1 MLTYIAQDEG
11 RWNSIFTIMTRCVA
25 LLRGVNVGGNNKLPM
40 ALLRDALGKTSFYG
54 VTTYI
59 QSGNIVFNTD
69 LDIVQCEQIIVA
81 LLKAEFDLDVSVIVK
96 KQEVIKDILKA
107 NPFKMRTIEN
117 SKFMSFGFLSEST
130 APEKV
135 TAMEEFSNEEET
147 FKIVDDLIYFYCGV
161 GFGKTKMTNAWFE
174 KKLGLISTMRNYNT
188 TLKLTEL

>member
-1 MLTYIAQDEG
+1 MRY
-11 RWNSIFTIMTRCVA
+11 VA
-25 LLRGVNVGGNNKLPM
+25 LLRGVNVGGKNKLPM
-40 ALLRDALGKTSFYG
+40 ALLRDALNKTSFYG

-69 LDIVQCEQIIVA
+69 LETSKCEQIIED

-107 NPFKMRTIEN
+107 NPFKMRAIEN

-130 APEKV
+130 AQEKV
-135 TAMEEFSNEEET
+135 IATEEFSNDVET
-147 FKIVDDLIYFYCGV
+147 FKIVDDVIYFYCGV

-174 KKLGLISTMRNYNT
+174 KKLEVTSTMRNYNT